1 MPETVLVVL
10 HKSSKFVFIYKVDII
25 IIHVLKLKKLC
36 LRITEVP
43 TLSHQW
49 HQDSNQACLQ

>member
-1 MPETVLVVL
+1 MFPEYNSILINIGT
-10 HKSSKFVFIYKVDII
+10 FCKVDII